1 MEENNNNQPVS
12 PVEAAP
18 VETPVTLETP
28 VAPVEAPVEVAAPVA
43 PEVPVAPVVPETPV
57 EVAAPVEAPAEVA
70 TPAEAP
76 VEVAAPVE
84 APAVSETESVEA
96 HPVPSLVIEDT
107 SAPAEAVAPVEAPA
121 VAEVPAAPAETV
133 APVTPETPVA
143 PVAPETPEVPVAP
156 AAPETPVDPVAPEVP
171 VAPTAPETPAAPAA
185 PEAKPKNKG
194 NLIAIIIIILCVII
208 TVFVFVVRGKKD
220 KEPEKKPVTTPTE
233 TTPNSD
239 GNSIDIKQAT
249 YNGVTFSF
257 PVTKAEFE
265 SVGWTLDPNISQTDV
280 SPGSTSSGGRVGNEP
295 GGATI
300 MVANTGSE
308 TKHVEDCNIYNAT
321 FYNPK
326 DGSENVTFI
335 GGIAYT
341 SSSEDV
347 KNKMVELGYKKYSE
361 TSNGNT
367 TNLKYFMNDNESYSN
382 DYVEF
387 YFVDN
392 AIETVTINASV

>member
-1 MEENNNNQPVS
+1 
-12 PVEAAP
+12 
-18 VETPVTLETP
+18 
-28 VAPVEAPVEVAAPVA
+28 
-43 PEVPVAPVVPETPV
+43 
-57 EVAAPVEAPAEVA
+57 
-70 TPAEAP
+70 
-76 VEVAAPVE
+76 
-84 APAVSETESVEA
+84 
-96 HPVPSLVIEDT
+96 
-107 SAPAEAVAPVEAPA
+107 
-121 VAEVPAAPAETV
+121 
-133 APVTPETPVA
+133 
-143 PVAPETPEVPVAP
+143 
-156 AAPETPVDPVAPEVP
+156 
-171 VAPTAPETPAAPAA
+171 
-185 PEAKPKNKG
+185 
-194 NLIAIIIIILCVII
+194 
-208 TVFVFVVRGKKD
+208 
-220 KEPEKKPVTTPTE
+220 
-233 TTPNSD
+233 
-239 GNSIDIKQAT
+239 
-249 YNGVTFSF
+249 
-257 PVTKAEFE
+257 
-265 SVGWTLDPNISQTDV
+265 
-280 SPGSTSSGGRVGNEP
+280 
-295 GGATI
+295 

>member
-18 VETPVTLETP
+18 IEAPVTPETPVTP
-28 VAPVEAPVEVAAPVA
+28 VEAPVEVAAPVEAPVEVAAPV
-43 PEVPVAPVVPETPV
+43 EAPVEVAAPAETPV
-57 EVAAPVEAPAEVA
+57 EVAAPAE
-70 TPAEAP
+70 TP
-76 VEVAAPVE
+76 V
-84 APAVSETESVEA
+84 VSETESVEA

-107 SAPAEAVAPVEAPA
+107 SAPTEAEAPVEAPA
-121 VAEVPAAPAETV
+121 EVAAPVAPAVEEVPAAPVE
-133 APVTPETPVA
+133 APVTPEAPVAPAEVAAPVEA
-143 PVAPETPEVPVAP
+143 PVAPETPVAP
-156 AAPETPVDPVAPEVP
+156 ATPEAQ
-171 VAPTAPETPAAPAA
+171 APATPEA
-185 PEAKPKNKG
+185 PAPAEAPVPEAKPKKKIG
-194 NLIAIIIIILCVII
+194 NIIAIVIIILCIVA
-208 TVFVFVVRGKKD
+208 TVFIFMNRNGKD
-220 KEPEKKPVTTPTE
+220 KKPENKPSTPSSEKTSTT
-233 TTPNSD
+233 D

-249 YNGVTFSF
+249 FNGVTFSF
-257 PVTKAEFE
+257 PTTKAEFE
-265 SVGWTLDPNISQTDV
+265 SAGWTLDPNFAQVDV
-280 SPGSTSSGGRVGNEP
+280 APGSTAPAGRVGNEP

-308 TKHVEDCNIYNAT
+308 TKHVEDCAIYSAT

-361 TSNGNT
+361 SSNGNA

-392 AIETVTINASV
+392 AIETVTINASY

>member
-18 VETPVTLETP
+18 IEAPVTPETPVTP
-28 VAPVEAPVEVAAPVA
+28 VEAPVEVAAPVEAPVEVAAPV
-43 PEVPVAPVVPETPV
+43 EAPVEVAAPAETPV
-57 EVAAPVEAPAEVA
+57 EVAAPAE
-70 TPAEAP
+70 TP
-76 VEVAAPVE
+76 V
-84 APAVSETESVEA
+84 VSETESVEA

-107 SAPAEAVAPVEAPA
+107 SAPTEAEAPVEAP
-121 VAEVPAAPAETV
+121 
-133 APVTPETPVA
+133 VTPEA
-143 PVAPETPEVPVAP
+143 PVAPAEVAAPVEAPVAP
-156 AAPETPVDPVAPEVP
+156 ATPEAQ
-171 VAPTAPETPAAPAA
+171 APATPEA
-185 PEAKPKNKG
+185 PAPAEAPVPEAKPKKKIG
-194 NLIAIIIIILCVII
+194 NIIAIVIIILCIVA
-208 TVFVFVVRGKKD
+208 TVFIFMNRNGKD
-220 KEPEKKPVTTPTE
+220 KKPENKPSTPSSEKTSTT
-233 TTPNSD
+233 D

-249 YNGVTFSF
+249 FNGVTFSF
-257 PVTKAEFE
+257 PTTKAEFE
-265 SVGWTLDPNISQTDV
+265 SAGWTLDPNFAQVDV
-280 SPGSTSSGGRVGNEP
+280 APGSTAPAGRVGNEP

-308 TKHVEDCNIYNAT
+308 TKHVEDCAIYSAT

-361 TSNGNT
+361 SSNGNA

-392 AIETVTINASV
+392 AIETVTINASY